1 MSEEIRALDEEE
13 ILAGLAGL
21 AHWRLE
27 AGCLVR
33 DYRSG
38 GWKATLMVAG
48 VVGHLAEAAWHH
60 PEMEL
65 SWDRVR
71 VRLSTHSPRGITA
84 RDLALARKLA
94 ETAAAHVE
102 HSYIPVRTSAQW
114 AAVILSHLELRFK
127 L

>member
-48 VVGHLAEAAWHH
+48 VVGTW
-60 PEMEL
+60 
-65 SWDRVR
+65 
-71 VRLSTHSPRGITA
+71 PRRPGITP
-84 RDLALARKLA
+84 RW
-94 ETAAAHVE
+94 
-102 HSYIPVRTSAQW
+102 S
-114 AAVILSHLELRFK
+114 
-127 L
+127 

>member
-65 SWDRVR
+65 SLDRVR

-84 RDLALARKLA
+84 RDLALARKIEEVVQWQPASEGGALEGTPNA
-94 ETAAAHVE
+94 DERFC
-102 HSYIPVRTSAQW
+102 YIRYD
-114 AAVILSHLELRFK
+114 
-127 L
+127 

>member
-13 ILAGLAGL
+13 ILDGLAGL

-84 RDLALARKLA
+84 RDLALARKIEEVVQWQPASEGGALEGTPNA
-94 ETAAAHVE
+94 DERFR
-102 HSYIPVRTSAQW
+102 YIRDD
-114 AAVILSHLELRFK
+114 
-127 L
+127 